1 MRPLKLTISAF
12 GPYAGEVEIDLEK
25 LGTQG
30 LYLITGDTGAG
41 KTTIFD
47 AITYALYGKPSGDT
61 REPSMFRSKY
71 ADGDTPTEVAL
82 KFSYNGKIYT
92 VRRNPRYERSKKNGV
107 GVTSQA
113 PGAEL
118 HLPDGR
124 VLTRPKEVDSAI
136 QEIVGLDRNQF
147 SQVAM
152 IAQGDFQK
160 VLLAAKE
167 RQEIFRRIFKT
178 DFYVCLQEL
187 LSKEARDLSNR
198 RTEHQASLRQYIAGV
213 VCPTEE
219 ASDAIQE
226 AQNGTV
232 PLEDTLEL
240 LEAILEQDR
249 AAGDAQRQALEKL
262 HKELEAVSARLGK
275 AAERRKTQESLTA
288 AQNALTQQKIRVQE
302 ARERLEQAEGGQA
315 RTAGLTQEAAALQ
328 EKLPQYQKAE
338 EAARAVT
345 ALEGEIQQKGVEES
359 GLTRKQG
366 QQETELAQRREE
378 AQTLS
383 GAGEDLA
390 RLDGERTAAEQR
402 QAGLRE
408 LEGDWKDWRACGR
421 DLERE
426 QAALEGLRQEEFRT
440 KAGLKDL
447 TQDIRT
453 KKEAYETGGG
463 LEAEREK
470 LRAVRK
476 EEEARKTALSALEQR
491 WRDYRTACQSYE
503 KARGDY
509 ETASRNAEQAR
520 QSYDVRNK
528 AFLDEQAGILAQ
540 KLVDGQP
547 CPVCGSAHHP
557 APAEVSHQAPTEA
570 ELKTLKA
577 KADAADREAQSAS
590 IHAGSRK
597 SGAEE
602 QGRLLL
608 ADMAAWVDEP
618 SLENA
623 AGQLAECRES
633 LEGRLKECVERLE
646 RLEGQI
652 RQREELGRQIGEL
665 EERQEKLAQSRE
677 RLQKQLDEAGQR
689 VSQSQGRRE
698 TLEGKLSVQLQA
710 LLQCTLEEAPEKLT
724 EALQTAETALAELE
738 QARQGAQLRQNR
750 RQELDKQ
757 IPLLEE
763 ALKETNRRKE
773 QVGMELAKLQ
783 ASREEK
789 ARQLTDLRKALPY
802 ETRQAAEARLNALNQ
817 ERAGLEQA
825 LETARNHW
833 NECRNALAGTE
844 ASIVELTRLLEASEE
859 VDAEAETLRQTGLSQ
874 RRQELEAELQ
884 KIHSRLAANETA
896 LRNIQA
902 RSKQL
907 SALDKEYTWK
917 KTLADTACGRLNGRE
932 KITLETYVQGAFFD
946 RIIRRANLRLMV
958 MSGGQYELRRQREA
972 ENLSSQTGLELEVVD
987 HYNGSCR
994 NVRSLSGGESFKAS
1008 LSLALGL
1015 SDEIQSSASGIRLET
1030 MFVDEGFGSLDG
1042 ESLQQAMQALAGLTE
1057 GNRLVGIIS
1066 HVGELKVKIDKQ
1078 IVVTKNR
1085 SGGSSVE
1092 IVV

>member
-1 MRPLKLTISAF
+1 MRPLKLTMSAF
-12 GPYAGEVEIDLEK
+12 GPYAGEVTVDLEK

-47 AITYALYGKPSGDT
+47 AITYALYGSPSGDT

-71 ADGDTPTEVAL
+71 AGSETPTEVTL
-82 KFSYNGKIYT
+82 EFSCNGKIYT
-92 VRRNPRYERSKKNGV
+92 VRRNPRYERKKKSGT
-107 GVTSQA
+107 GFTSQA

-118 HLPDGR
+118 HLPDKR
-124 VLTRPKEVDSAI
+124 VLTRPKEVDSKI
-136 QEIVGLDRNQF
+136 QEIIGLDRNQF
-147 SQVAM
+147 TQVAM

-160 VLLAAKE
+160 VLLAAKN

-178 DFYVCLQEL
+178 DFYVRLQER
-187 LSKEARDLSNR
+187 LSDEARTLGNLR
-198 RTEHQASLRQYIAGV
+198 KEHQASLRQYIAGV

-226 AQNGTV
+226 ALHGNV

-240 LEAILEQDR
+240 IEALLDQDR
-249 AAGDAQRQALEKL
+249 TAEDAQRKTLEGL

-288 AQNALTQQKIRVQE
+288 ARNALTQQKIRVQE
-302 ARERLEQAEGGQA
+302 AQERLTQAEGGQA
-315 RTAGLTQEAAALQ
+315 RIAGLTQEAAALT
-328 EKLPQYQKAE
+328 EKLPRYQEAE
-338 EAARAVT
+338 EAARLLT
-345 ALEGEIQQKGVEES
+345 ALEKEIQRQSDGES
-359 GLTRKQG
+359 VLTRKHG

-383 GAGEDLA
+383 GAGEALA
-390 RLDGERTAAEQR
+390 RLDGERSAAEQR
-402 QAGLRE
+402 RAGLRE
-408 LEGDWKDWRACGR
+408 LEGDWKAWQVCGR

-426 QAALEGLRQEEFRT
+426 QTALEGLRQEEIRT
-440 KAGLKDL
+440 KGELEDL
-447 TQDIRT
+447 TQDIRA

-491 WRDYRTACQSYE
+491 WKDYRTACQLYE
-503 KARGDY
+503 EAQADY
-509 ETASRNAEQAR
+509 KTASRNAEQAR
-520 QSYDVRNK
+520 QSYDARNK

-547 CPVCGSAHHP
+547 CPVCGSVHHP

-570 ELKTLKA
+570 ELKALKA

-590 IHAGSRK
+590 ILAGSRK

-608 ADMAAWVDEP
+608 ADMAAWVPEP
-618 SLENA
+618 SLENG
-623 AGQLAECRES
+623 AGQLAECRRS
-633 LEGRLKECVERLE
+633 LEARLMECAEKLKG
-646 RLEGQI
+646 LEGQI
-652 RQREELGRQIGEL
+652 SQREALGRQIGEL
-665 EERQEKLAQSRE
+665 EGRQEKLAQGRDH
-677 RLQKQLDEAGQR
+677 LQKQLAEAGQR

-698 TLEGKLSVQLQA
+698 TLEGKLSARLQA
-710 LLQCTLEEAPEKLT
+710 LLQCALEEAPEKLT
-724 EALQTAETALAELE
+724 EAIRTAETALGELE
-738 QARQGAQLRQNR
+738 QARLAAQRRQNR
-750 RQELDKQ
+750 KLELDRQ

-773 QVGMELAKLQ
+773 QAGMELAKLW

-789 ARQLTDLRKALPY
+789 ARQLTDLKKTLPY
-802 ETRQAAEARLNALNQ
+802 ETRQAAEAKLNGLNQ
-817 ERAGLEQA
+817 ERSGLEQA
-825 LETARNHW
+825 LETARSYW
-833 NECRNALAGTE
+833 NESRNTLAGTE
-844 ASIVELTRLLEASEE
+844 ARITELTGLLEASEE
-859 VDAEAETLRQTGLSQ
+859 VDAEAETLRQTDLSQ
-874 RRQELEAELQ
+874 HRQELEKELRE
-884 KIHSRLAANETA
+884 IHSRLDANGTA

-902 RSKQL
+902 RSEQL
-907 SALDKEYTWK
+907 TALDKEYAWK
-917 KTLADTACGRLNGRE
+917 KALADTACGRLNGRE

-972 ENLSSQTGLELEVVD
+972 ENLSSQTGLELEVID
-987 HYNGSCR
+987 HYNGSVR

-1015 SDEIQSSASGIRLET
+1015 SDEIQSNASGIRLET

-1066 HVGELKVKIDKQ
+1066 HVGELKEKIDKQ

-1085 SGGSSVE
+1085 SGGSSVQ

>member
-47 AITYALYGKPSGDT
+47 AITYALYGRPSGDT

-71 ADGDTPTEVAL
+71 AAGDTPTEVAL

-92 VRRNPRYERSKKNGV
+92 VRRNPRYERSKKNGA

-178 DFYVCLQEL
+178 DFYVRLQEL
-187 LSKEARDLSNR
+187 LSDEARALSNR
-198 RTEHQASLRQYIAGV
+198 RKEHQASLRQYIAGV

-302 ARERLEQAEGGQA
+302 AQERLEQAEGGQA

-345 ALEGEIQQKGVEES
+345 ALE
-359 GLTRKQG
+359 
-366 QQETELAQRREE
+366 AQRREE

-402 QAGLRE
+402 QAALRE

-773 QVGMELAKLQ
+773 QAGMELAKLQ

-789 ARQLTDLRKALPY
+789 TRQLTDLRKALPY

-844 ASIVELTRLLEASEE
+844 ARIAELTGLLEASEE

-987 HYNGSCR
+987 HYNGSRR

-1066 HVGELKVKIDKQ
+1066 HVGELKEKIDKQ